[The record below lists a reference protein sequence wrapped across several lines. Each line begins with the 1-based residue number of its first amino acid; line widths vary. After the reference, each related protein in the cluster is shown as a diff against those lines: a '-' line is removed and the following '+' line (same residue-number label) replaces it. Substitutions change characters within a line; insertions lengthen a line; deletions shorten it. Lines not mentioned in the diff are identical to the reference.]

1 MLRSTY
7 WRCSILVSI
16 FGWIGFNGS
25 WTQIGSDID
34 GEAERDGSGNSVSLS
49 SDGKTVAIGA
59 LNNDGN
65 GTDAGHVRIYK
76 LETGASTETI
86 ETHKIH
92 ISPNPVA
99 DILTVNG
106 IAQPVEYQITDLTG
120 KEILSGEMSNNS
132 VDVSSLKVGIYFLKL
147 GKQSIQ
153 FVKE

>member
-1 MLRSTY
+1 MKNNLKLLIVALFLLTQTT
-7 WRCSILVSI
+7 LAQ
-16 FGWIGFNGS
+16 N

-34 GEAERDGSGNSVSLS
+34 GEAEGDFSGASVSLS

-59 LNNDGN
+59 PFNDGN
-65 GTDAGHVRIYK
+65 GDNAGHVRIYK
-76 LETGASTETI
+76 LETGASAETI
-86 ETHKIH
+86 EAHKIH

-106 IAQPVEYQITDLTG
+106 ISQPVEFQITDLTG
-120 KEILSGEMSNNS
+120 KKILSGEMSNNS

-147 GKQSIQ
+147 ENQAIQ